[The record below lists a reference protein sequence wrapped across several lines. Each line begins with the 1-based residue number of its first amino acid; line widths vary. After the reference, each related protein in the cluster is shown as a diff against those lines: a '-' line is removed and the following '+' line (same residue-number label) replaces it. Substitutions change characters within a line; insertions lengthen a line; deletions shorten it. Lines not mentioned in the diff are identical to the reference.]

1 MERYE
6 QLRSWMVDNRVSI
19 AWIARQL
26 NIAQS
31 SAAALLRA
39 ERISVKRHG
48 QLVKIGMP
56 EEFLPRAEDV
66 KRPGRP
72 RMVPI
77 WEQPSKATA

>member
-39 ERISVKRHG
+39 ERMSVKRHG
-48 QLVKIGMP
+48 RLARIGMP
-56 EEFLPRAEDV
+56 EEFCPGGRCEAAGTSV
-66 KRPGRP
+66 HGSRPGT
-72 RMVPI
+72 
-77 WEQPSKATA
+77 E